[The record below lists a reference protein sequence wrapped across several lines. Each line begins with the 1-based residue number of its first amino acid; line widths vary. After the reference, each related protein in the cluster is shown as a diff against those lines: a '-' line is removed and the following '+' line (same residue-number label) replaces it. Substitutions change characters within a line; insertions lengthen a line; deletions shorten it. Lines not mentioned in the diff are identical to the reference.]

1 MGTSSE
7 DVLLMVGNV
16 RYKKNNGTLYLM
28 AERIAWMLEGKDT
41 FPVSHKY
48 ADVKSEFQRFCAP
61 STIRSFRHILLA
73 DVR

>member
-1 MGTSSE
+1 MLYLEAVSHKPQGDTKLTLPRTMGTSSE

-28 AERIAWMLEGKDT
+28 SERIAWMLEGKDT

-48 ADVKSEFQRFCAP
+48 SDIKSE
-61 STIRSFRHILLA
+61 
-73 DVR
+73 